1 MGAGGSGQWWGLL
14 HPTRTERAPVSTPA
28 EFLQLKSFFETWLC
42 VNADTW
48 LIFWYTVLV
57 GGPHGE
63 RRHLIP
69 VWQWGVIGAVLGFCK
84 TNGSFRVCFAW
95 WKFILNIIYYAINAL
110 IWPQFTQAMATAHC
124 WKSFCATFGPLNNS
138 LRNVRW
144 AFLTNYSP
152 RGKNRWDSGGSSVP

>member
-1 MGAGGSGQWWGLL
+1 MVGPVTSDPHRKGS
-14 HPTRTERAPVSTPA
+14 
-28 EFLQLKSFFETWLC
+28 C
-42 VNADTW
+42 VGSRRV
-48 LIFWYTVLV
+48 LPIKILFWDMVMC
-57 GGPHGE
+57 E
-63 RRHLIP
+63 CRHLTDFLIYSLGRGSAWRKTAP
-69 VWQWGVIGAVLGFCK
+69 HSCVAVRSDWAVLGFCK

-144 AFLTNYSP
+144 AFLTNYNP